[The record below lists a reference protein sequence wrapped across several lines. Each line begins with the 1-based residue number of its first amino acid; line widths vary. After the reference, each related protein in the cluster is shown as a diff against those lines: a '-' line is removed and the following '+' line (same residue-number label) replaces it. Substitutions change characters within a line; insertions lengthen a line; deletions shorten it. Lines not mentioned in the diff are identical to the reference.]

1 MMKPRL
7 SITTT
12 LAMTAVAALAYAQP
26 SPGPN
31 DPYGPQ
37 PAAGPPPSPS
47 GPPSSPARDLDDSP
61 GASHA
66 HSASQPAEPSD
77 GGGSGNATPAQTP
90 PPPRPPEPP
99 IDMPT
104 LISAP
109 TGWLLPA
116 GIIYSRTGIDTGGG
130 VTSDERVGLG
140 DVAEFGVSSLDQVRA
155 CTGTGSASDCGNG
168 GSALQPFFAA
178 TFRMGLGEDRLFD
191 GQPGLVLGFR
201 KSFANDSNGYT
212 TRIAELTLVASRKL
226 GTRVALHAG
235 GAFWDAS
242 LENDQNG
249 DTTNL
254 HDRPLH
260 SLSNQI
266 RAFGGIQARPLD
278 RAIIMVDLSWAP
290 EFCYEC
296 GTSASQVNAR
306 QQIQL
311 SPELA
316 WGVRYEVSDWMVLE
330 SGVRVPDIQRANL
343 LGAQIFGNATFVF
356 RGLRHA
362 IYGH

>member
-1 MMKPRL
+1 MMRPRL
-7 SITTT
+7 TIATT
-12 LAMTAVAALAYAQP
+12 LALTIATAVFALAQP
-26 SPGPN
+26 SPSPT
-31 DPYGPQ
+31 DPYNPS
-37 PAAGPPPSPS
+37 PPSESPPNPTS
-47 GPPSSPARDLDDSP
+47 PPSIGDPARQ
-61 GASHA
+61 ARA
-66 HSASQPAEPSD
+66 NAAPAVADEGRAD
-77 GGGSGNATPAQTP
+77 GSGSATPAAP
-90 PPPRPPEPP
+90 APPRAPEPP

-140 DVAEFGVSSLDQVRA
+140 DVAEFGVSTLDQVRA
-155 CTGTGSASDCGNG
+155 CTGTGPASDCGNG
-168 GSALQPFFAA
+168 ANALQPYFAA
-178 TFRMGLGEDRLFD
+178 TFRMGVGEDRLFD

-201 KSFANDSNGYT
+201 KSFANDSNGFT
-212 TRIAELTLVASRKL
+212 SRIAELTLVASKKL

-242 LENDQNG
+242 LENDHS
-249 DTTNL
+249 DDETNL

-260 SLSNQI
+260 SLSNQL

-296 GTSASQVNAR
+296 GTSATQVNAR

-316 WGVRYEVSDWMVLE
+316 WGVRYEVSEWMVLE

-356 RGLRHA
+356 RGLRRA